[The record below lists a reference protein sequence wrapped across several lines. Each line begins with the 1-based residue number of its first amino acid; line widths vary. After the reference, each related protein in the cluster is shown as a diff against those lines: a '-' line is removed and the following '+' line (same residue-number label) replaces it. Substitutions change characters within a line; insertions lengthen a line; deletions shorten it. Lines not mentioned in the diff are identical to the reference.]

1 MNSRD
6 AAYDDEQLRR
16 AIEASK
22 EEVTQDGAESITRR
36 TKRGRSN
43 SEEFV
48 ILCLTT
54 PKYVG
59 PWLTIIFPQQQR
71 RYQEATHKLPKPFAA
86 AKTDRRHQS

>member
-22 EEVTQDGAESITRR
+22 EEVAQDGTENMNRR

-43 SEEFV
+43 SEE
-48 ILCLTT
+48 
-54 PKYVG
+54 YVLG
-59 PWLTIIFPQQQR
+59 L
-71 RYQEATHKLPKPFAA
+71 
-86 AKTDRRHQS
+86 

>member
-22 EEVTQDGAESITRR
+22 EEVAQDGAESITRR

-43 SEEFV
+43 SEELV
-48 ILCLTT
+48 I
-54 PKYVG
+54 P
-59 PWLTIIFPQQQR
+59 
-71 RYQEATHKLPKPFAA
+71 
-86 AKTDRRHQS
+86 

>member
-22 EEVTQDGAESITRR
+22 EEVGQDGTESIIRR

-48 ILCLTT
+48 I
-54 PKYVG
+54 PY
-59 PWLTIIFPQQQR
+59 
-71 RYQEATHKLPKPFAA
+71 PKPLKFLLTSLAE
-86 AKTDRRHQS
+86 TM

>member
-22 EEVTQDGAESITRR
+22 EEVAQDGTENTIRR

-43 SEEFV
+43 SEEYVLPTLISKIFV
-48 ILCLTT
+48 FLELLT
-54 PKYVG
+54 PPAG
-59 PWLTIIFPQQQR
+59 IM
-71 RYQEATHKLPKPFAA
+71 
-86 AKTDRRHQS
+86 